1 VRVAVAALLILA
13 GCERTPPA
21 PVSPGARLERAAV
34 AAGLVPDAEHASIV
48 GSWAR
53 DSDRMCVVPAGSTTR
68 IGVVSDYGEG
78 QGCAASGVVERDGAR
93 LKVRLGAC
101 GFDARFDGE
110 RIAFPAELPL
120 ACAAAC
126 TGRATLAA
134 VEVERLSGSASEAA
148 TLRAPDG
155 QLLCAG

>member
-1 VRVAVAALLILA
+1 MLLA
-13 GCERTPPA
+13 GCDRAPPTPP
-21 PVSPGARLERAAV
+21 SPGARLERAAA

-53 DSDRMCVVPAGSTTR
+53 DSDRVCVVPKGATTR

-78 QGCAASGVVERDGAR
+78 QGCAASGTVERDATR
-93 LKVRLGAC
+93 LKVRLGEC
-101 GFDARFDGE
+101 RFEARFDGE
-110 RIAFPAELPL
+110 RIAFPAELPI

-134 VEVERLSGSASEAA
+134 VTVERLSGSASEAA
-148 TLRAPDG
+148 TLRSPRG
-155 QLLCAG
+155 RLLCAG